1 MTDVIAN
8 YVRFLAAYRYTPDAP
23 PDYDLL
29 GRSREATAMHAAIRG
44 REAEAM
50 PLLAAQLERV
60 PDAFAASI
68 LAIQLGA
75 MIEDGVEPGPL
86 GQACL
91 TRLPGVFARARKYFE
106 NGQPVTS
113 DTDGAS
119 AWASLQ
125 FFTMA
130 AMATWCRDTKSRRA
144 AALNTALVAD
154 AQFLGRE
161 GTYCHYVG
169 RLLSAADG
177 IELVVLVPE
186 QQRGFVLE
194 LHNIFNAAH
203 LFALLES
210 SLVVDAG
217 LVGPRANDAVA
228 AVARGDA
235 PVTRGLQFAIQWH
248 YETWLGVDGRA
259 AARTNG
265 LHHLVAAM
273 IAVDV
278 DLRNLP
284 RFENQA
290 VMLMRA
296 GVLGS
301 RTCLAG
307 EFFAPLHDALRSSIE
322 IRQTLTANEV
332 SAWLERLERGAASLA

>member
-1 MTDVIAN
+1 MIHAIAN
-8 YVRFLAAYRYTPDAP
+8 YVRLLAAYRFTPDAP
-23 PDYDLL
+23 PGYELL
-29 GRSREATAMHAAIRG
+29 GRSPEATAMLAAIRG

-50 PLLAAQLERV
+50 PLLAAQVESV
-60 PDAFAASI
+60 PDAFAASV
-68 LAIQLGA
+68 LAIQLGT
-75 MIEDGVEPGPL
+75 MIEEGVEPGSL

-91 TRLPGVFARARKYFE
+91 TRLPSVFARARKHFE
-106 NGQPVTS
+106 NGLPVTS
-113 DTDGAS
+113 DAEGAS

-130 AMATWCRDTKSRRA
+130 AMAAWCRDTKARREA
-144 AALNTALVAD
+144 AANTNLVAD
-154 AQFLGRE
+154 AQFLGGE
-161 GTYCHYVG
+161 GSYCHYIG

-210 SLVVDAG
+210 SLVVEGG

-235 PVTRGLQFAIQWH
+235 PVTRQLQFAIQWH
-248 YETWLGVDGRA
+248 YETWLGVDGHA

-265 LHHLVAAM
+265 LHHLAAAM

-284 RFENQA
+284 LFENQA
-290 VMLMRA
+290 VLIMRA
-296 GVLGS
+296 GVFGS
-301 RTCLAG
+301 RTCFAG
-307 EFFAPLHDALRSSIE
+307 EFFAPLHDALRSSVE
-322 IRQTLTANEV
+322 IRRTLSADEV
-332 SAWLERLERGAASLA
+332 SAWLERLKRGAASLA